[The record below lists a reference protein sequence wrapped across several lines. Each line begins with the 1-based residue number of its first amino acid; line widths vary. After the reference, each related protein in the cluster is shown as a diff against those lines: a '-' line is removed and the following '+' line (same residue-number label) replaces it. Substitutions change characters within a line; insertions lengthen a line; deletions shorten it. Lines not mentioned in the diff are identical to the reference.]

1 MKKIILIVFLG
12 LNLTMFAQDYPFLSA
27 STKKIKIGEYID
39 YLNDNLAKKDSIHKT
54 TRYFLEDGSA
64 YNQKYADSIAKTKDG
79 YRYSTKFYRD
89 TISNSFSYVLYKRE
103 KAEVK
108 ETNKDF
114 NDYIKADEKNRKKL
128 KKSVLDD
135 LTLTD
140 INGEVHT
147 LETLKGKV
155 IVIDFWY
162 INCGAC
168 IKEMPDLN
176 KLKAEF
182 ETEDVEWF
190 GITYDPKDK
199 VERFLERVKFDYTI
213 VPDSKHLTD
222 RFDIRFYPTTLI
234 IDENRKIV
242 YTGSFFKHNNR
253 LEEIKTE
260 LTKLVKAKKYSVDA
274 GPALQM
280 ENE

>member
-12 LNLTMFAQDYPFLSA
+12 LNLSMFAQDYPFLSA
-27 STKKIKIGEYID
+27 STKKIKLVEYID
-39 YLNDNLAKKDSIHKT
+39 YLNDNLSKKDSIHKT
-54 TRYFLEDGSA
+54 TRYFLEDGST
-64 YNQKYADSIAKTKDG
+64 YNQQYADSISKTKDG
-79 YRYSTKFYRD
+79 YRYSTNFYRD
-89 TISNSFSYVLYKRE
+89 TISNQFSYVLYKRSKE
-103 KAEVK
+103 EVK
-108 ETNKDF
+108 ETNRDF
-114 NDYIKADEKNRKKL
+114 NKYIKDDEKNRKKL
-128 KKSVLDD
+128 KKSVLDE

-147 LETLKGKV
+147 LETLKGKI
-155 IVIDFWY
+155 IVIDFWF

-168 IKEMPDLN
+168 VKEMPDLN

-182 ETEDVEWF
+182 EAEDVEWF
-190 GITYDPKDK
+190 GVTYDPKDK
-199 VERFLERVKFDYTI
+199 VERFLQRIKFDYTI
-213 VPDSKHLTD
+213 VTDSKHLTD
-222 RFDIRFYPTTLI
+222 RFDIKFYPTTLI

>member
-12 LNLTMFAQDYPFLSA
+12 LNLSMFAQDYPFLTA
-27 STKKIKIGEYID
+27 STKKIKGKEYID
-39 YLNDNLAKKDSIHKT
+39 FLNSFPAKIDSIQKT
-54 TRYFLEDGSA
+54 TKWFLEDGTTF
-64 YNQKYADSIAKTKDG
+64 NQKYSDSVFKSKEG
-79 YRYSTKFYRD
+79 YRYNTKLYRD
-89 TISNSFSYVLYKRE
+89 TISNTFSYVLYKRD
-103 KAEVK
+103 KAEVR
-108 ETNKDF
+108 ETNRDF

-135 LTLTD
+135 LVMVD
-140 INGEVHT
+140 INGNQHDFESIGS
-147 LETLKGKV
+147 KI
-155 IVIDFWY
+155 IVLDFWFTT
-162 INCGAC
+162 CAPC
-168 IKEMPDLN
+168 IKEMPEMN
-176 KLKAEF
+176 KLKEEF
-182 ETEDVEWF
+182 GTNNVAWF
-190 GITYDPKDK
+190 GVTYDNKEK
-199 VERFLERVKFDYTI
+199 VNRLLSKVQFDFTI
-213 VPDSKHLTD
+213 VPNSQHLVD
-222 RFDIRFYPTTLI
+222 RFGIKFFPTTLI

>member
-12 LNLTMFAQDYPFLSA
+12 LNLSMFAQDYPFLSA

-54 TRYFLEDGSA
+54 TRYFLEDGSV
-64 YNQKYADSIAKTKDG
+64 YDQKYADSITKTKDG

-135 LTLTD
+135 LVMVD
-140 INGEVHT
+140 INGNQHDFESIGS
-147 LETLKGKV
+147 KI
-155 IVIDFWY
+155 IVLDFWFTT
-162 INCGAC
+162 CAPC
-168 IKEMPDLN
+168 IKEMPEMN
-176 KLKAEF
+176 KLKEEF
-182 ETEDVEWF
+182 GTNNVAWF
-190 GITYDPKDK
+190 GATYDNKEK
-199 VERFLERVKFDYTI
+199 VNRLLSKVQFDFTI
-213 VPDSKHLTD
+213 VPNSQHLVD
-222 RFDIRFYPTTLI
+222 RFGIKFFPTTLI

-253 LEEIKTE
+253 MEEIKTE